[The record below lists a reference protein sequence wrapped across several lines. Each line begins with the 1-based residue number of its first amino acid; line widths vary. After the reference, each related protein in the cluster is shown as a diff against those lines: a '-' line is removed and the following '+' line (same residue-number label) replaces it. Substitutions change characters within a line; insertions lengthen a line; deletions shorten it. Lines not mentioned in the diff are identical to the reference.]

1 MINKDA
7 AKNAVDNACN
17 ELKKFIDNSTFDDEY
32 SLFAIKM
39 NIYDCESDFE
49 ILAENNSKYPCVDE
63 VRKTTEID
71 CENW

>member
-39 NIYDCESDFE
+39 NIYEKIAC
-49 ILAENNSKYPCVDE
+49 
-63 VRKTTEID
+63 
-71 CENW
+71 